1 MKLENILE
9 EMRSPWHGELTDKS
23 KIYLCKVSIF
33 VIFLDPRAE

>member
-9 EMRSPWHGELTDKS
+9 ERRSPWHSALTDNS

-33 VIFLDPRAE
+33 FIFLDLEVE